1 MLPIVLN
8 PAIARVGLA
17 GLGEG
22 LSRRKEALWAAGIAP
37 LSIAADAGAEALRD
51 LQVLFVTGLSP
62 QQSTRLARAARAAGV
77 LVNVED
83 QPALCDFHMPA
94 VVRRGDL
101 LVTVSTGGKAPGLA
115 RLVREWI
122 ERRLGLEWAGHL
134 EDIAR
139 ARAAWKL
146 EGRSLGEVSQKTR
159 DYVRDR
165 ELLP

>member
-1 MLPIVLN
+1 MLPIILN

-22 LSRRKEALWAAGIAP
+22 LSRRKEVLWAAGIAP
-37 LSIAADAGAEALRD
+37 LPIAADADAEALQD
-51 LQVLFVTGLSP
+51 LQVLFVAGLSP
-62 QQSTRLARAARAAGV
+62 QQSTRLAKAARTAGV
-77 LVNVED
+77 LVNIED

-101 LVTVSTGGKAPGLA
+101 LVTISTGGKAPGLA
-115 RLVREWI
+115 RLIREWI
-122 ERRLGLEWAGHL
+122 ERRLGLEWAGLL

-139 ARAAWKL
+139 ARTAWKR